1 MELLN
6 SVMQKLEPISD
17 ILYTGCRKPE
27 VEIPPIPFPVNEV
40 FENAVPIP
48 FVDTF
53 IYFINGMLIEGQFYG
68 EEFTPV
74 RVTKLSVYKIEKV
87 FDKRYRNGILE
98 YLVHWEGYRRY
109 FESSVPAARVKII

>member
-53 IYFINGMLIEGQFYG
+53 IYFINGMFGDANRCKLL
-68 EEFTPV
+68 PV
-74 RVTKLSVYKIEKV
+74 KLS
-87 FDKRYRNGILE
+87 FD
-98 YLVHWEGYRRY
+98 
-109 FESSVPAARVKII
+109 